1 VDAEG
6 GAVVYFLGVTLM
18 EIRGPGDVSKTTRIE
33 PAKSGAGVERP
44 DTTLGSRE
52 DTVEFSQISTLLSK
66 LSSTPEV
73 RQDRIEEIRGQIER
87 GEYLTDEKLNVA
99 MNRLLD
105 LLS

>member
-1 VDAEG
+1 
-6 GAVVYFLGVTLM
+6 M

-33 PAKSGAGVERP
+33 PARRGGAVEKP
-44 DTTLGSRE
+44 DTSLSSCE

-66 LSSTPEV
+66 LSSTPDV
-73 RQDRIEEIRGQIER
+73 RQDRVDEIRGQIER
-87 GEYLTDEKLNVA
+87 GEYLTDDKLNTA

>member
-1 VDAEG
+1 
-6 GAVVYFLGVTLM
+6 M

-33 PAKSGAGVERP
+33 PAKRGAGVDKPES
-44 DTTLGSRE
+44 TLTSRE

-87 GEYLTDEKLNVA
+87 GEYLTDDKLNVA

>member
-1 VDAEG
+1 
-6 GAVVYFLGVTLM
+6 M

-33 PAKSGAGVERP
+33 SVKRSTGSVGPEAAHAG
-44 DTTLGSRE
+44 RE
-52 DTVEFSQISTLLSK
+52 DTVEFSQISRLLSK

-73 RQDRIEEIRGQIER
+73 RHDRVEEIRAEIER
-87 GEYLTDEKLNVA
+87 GEYMTDEKLKAA

>member
-1 VDAEG
+1 
-6 GAVVYFLGVTLM
+6 M